1 MTMDAIAMVVI
12 IFLINIVVITLYTIR
27 MILTMKGYR
36 YVAAAVSI
44 AEVVIYVIGLGLVL
58 NNIDQVQNVIAY
70 ALGHGTGIIVGM
82 KVEEKLALGYTMI
95 NVITNDTHTELPK
108 QLREHGY
115 GVTDWE
121 ANGLSGNRQA
131 MQILTQRKN
140 DIKLQRLIR
149 ELDPKAFIISYEPRT
164 IFGGFSIR
172 SAKQQKAA

>member
-1 MTMDAIAMVVI
+1 MTMDAVAMVVV
-12 IFLINIVVITLYTIR
+12 IFLINIVVITLYTMR
-27 MILTMKGYR
+27 MILTIKGYR
-36 YVAAAVSI
+36 YVAAVVSI
-44 AEVVIYVIGLGLVL
+44 AEVVTYVIGLGLVL

-82 KVEEKLALGYTMI
+82 KVEEKLALGYTMV
-95 NVITNDTHTELPK
+95 NVITNDTQTRLPQ
-108 QLREHGY
+108 QLRERGY

-121 ANGLSGNRQA
+121 ANGLNGNRQA

-140 DIKLQRLIR
+140 EFKLQQLIR

-172 SAKQQKAA
+172 RTEQQKAA